1 MMAATGTRRAKF
13 SRPSHRLGQ
22 AATRQA
28 QSHARQQAPRP
39 DRPRCRLGQALGRH
53 INHWG
58 QGHGRAALSCK
69 IRIPRH
75 HHQHA
80 HRRPRRPTVIIRN
93 KQRKS
98 SRWRTCRL
106 HGDEFDRRFLQ
117 HVLPKGFHKVRYFG
131 LAPFQ
136 PPTRS
141 SFFPCSVNLQ
151 PTFIAE
157 RGAD

>member
-58 QGHGRAALSCK
+58 QGHEAVLRYLARYVFRVTITNTRIVALDDPPSLSATSSANHRAGAPAVCT
-69 IRIPRH
+69 
-75 HHQHA
+75 A
-80 HRRPRRPTVIIRN
+80 T
-93 KQRKS
+93 S
-98 SRWRTCRL
+98 SIAASSSMFC
-106 HGDEFDRRFLQ
+106 
-117 HVLPKGFHKVRYFG
+117 PKAFTRSDI
-131 LAPFQ
+131 LAWHQ